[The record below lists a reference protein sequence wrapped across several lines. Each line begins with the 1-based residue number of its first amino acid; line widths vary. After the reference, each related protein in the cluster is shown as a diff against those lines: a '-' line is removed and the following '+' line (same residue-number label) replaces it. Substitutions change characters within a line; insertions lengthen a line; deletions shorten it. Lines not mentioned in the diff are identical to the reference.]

1 MSGADNRRRVTDA
14 FRHWEQGDSR
24 PFFALVADDVRW
36 TVIGSTP
43 ISGTY
48 TSKATFLDGA
58 VGPLT
63 ERLDGPIRASVTSVL
78 ADGDHVVL
86 QWEGT
91 AASRT
96 GRPYHQTYCWV
107 LRFGEGKI
115 REVTAYLDTEL
126 IAAMF

>member
-1 MSGADNRRRVTDA
+1 MSSDENRRQVADA

-24 PFFALVADDVRW
+24 PFFGLVADDVRW

-43 ISGTY
+43 VSGTY
-48 TSKATFLDGA
+48 TSKAAFLEGA

-63 ERLDGPIRASVTSVL
+63 GRLDGPLRATVTAVL

-91 AASRT
+91 AASRA
-96 GRPYHQTYCWV
+96 GRPYDQTYCWV
-107 LRFGEGKI
+107 MRFGAGTI
-115 REVTAYLDTEL
+115 REVTAYLDTDL
-126 IAAMF
+126 VSALF

>member
-1 MSGADNRRRVTDA
+1 VSSDENRRRVVEA
-14 FRHWEQGDSR
+14 FGHWQQGDSR

-43 ISGTY
+43 VSGTF
-48 TSKATFLDGA
+48 TSKAAFMEGA

-63 ERLDGPIRASVTSVL
+63 GRLDGPIRASVTSVL

-86 QWEGT
+86 QWEGK

-96 GRPYHQTYCWV
+96 DRPYHQTYCWV
-107 LRFGEGKI
+107 MRFGDGAI

-126 IAAMF
+126 VSAMF